1 MTSTSL
7 AYHLPTFT
15 GHTSHGWHSGLLRDG
30 AEHKYSDMKLEAQVR
45 SGDYFITL
53 ATFLDT
59 VARGL
64 TDHQAQMQLED
75 MVSDLIFLQD
85 NYEIER
91 RKER

>member
-1 MTSTSL
+1 MTSSSL

-30 AEHKYSDMKLEAQVR
+30 FEQKHPDLKLEAQVR

-59 VARGL
+59 IAREL
-64 TDHQAQMQLED
+64 TDHQAQMRLED
-75 MVSDLIFLQD
+75 MVSDLIYLQD
-85 NYEIER
+85 NYDIER